1 MKPMDGDSL
10 IEWLREQDPD
20 KIESLWESADTVR
33 RQTVGDEVH
42 LRGLI
47 EISNFCRRHCL
58 YCGLCADNSRIERY
72 RMSRREIVESA
83 RHAQRL
89 QFGTVVLQGGEDP
102 GCSADWVASVIRHIK
117 KESSLAVTL
126 SLGERSY
133 GELALWREAGADRY
147 FLRFETSDAA
157 LYRRIHP
164 SLPRIPSDRVSI
176 LRSLRGLGYEIGS
189 GVMIGIP
196 GQSYRSLAEDIL
208 LFRSLDLDM
217 IGVGPFLP
225 HPATPLGSAP
235 ERFSRTNAEQVPGT
249 ELMVTKVIALSRILC
264 PEANIP
270 STTALATL
278 NPQRG
283 YELGLERGANVVMP
297 NLTPQPYRTKYD
309 LYPGKAGT
317 GRSSFDAS
325 EIGDRIRSMGRIVGK
340 GPGKRS
346 TGSLKIPG
354 SKIRVGVEQF
364 GERP

>member
-1 MKPMDGDSL
+1 MKPMDGDGL
-10 IEWLREQDPD
+10 LGWLREEDPD
-20 KIESLWESADTVR
+20 KIESLWEWANTVR
-33 RQTVGDEVH
+33 RRTVGDEVH

-47 EISNFCRRHCL
+47 EISSFCRRRCL
-58 YCGLCADNSRIERY
+58 YCGLRADNSLIERY
-72 RMSRREIVESA
+72 RMSRREILESA

-102 GCSADWVASVIRHIK
+102 GCSADWVASVIRELK

-164 SLPRIPSDRVSI
+164 SLPSIPSDRLSI

-196 GQSYRSLAEDIL
+196 GQSYRSLVEDIL

-225 HPATPLGSAP
+225 HPATPLGTSP
-235 ERFSRTNAEQVPGT
+235 RQFSRTDGEQVPAT
-249 ELMVTKVIALSRILC
+249 ELMVTKVIALSRIFC

-278 NPQRG
+278 NPERG

-297 NLTPQPYRTKYD
+297 NLTPHPYRSRYEI
-309 LYPGKAGT
+309 YPKKAGT
-317 GRSSFDAS
+317 GRTSFDAG
-325 EIGDRIRSMGRIVGK
+325 EIRDRIRSMGRTVGK

-346 TGSLKIPG
+346 PGCLRVPG
-354 SKIRVGVEQF
+354 SKILMGVEQF
-364 GERP
+364 GEQP